1 MKKTI
6 VFVTLLMLLLC
17 RVSFAQ
23 VASELENLKAKYEAD
38 KRNVKAATEYVNALQ
53 NAKQMKEAEAVA
65 REYMS
70 RCPVVQLQDKDTYLL
85 ITPYVFEDVYSNAFE
100 YGISLIKKACWERD
114 EVAANS
120 KQPQWERR
128 LRALQ
133 KGVSG
138 DGEIDKRYEL
148 MALLSKNLNKEIK
161 RHCDPVRQ
169 GKKYLLP
176 EYDAEKIAHL
186 KKLLNRGELLGKEG
200 MMVKLRVVEA
210 MQHQQFRQVVREVCV
225 GAELDL
231 TGIRGGYMIDMLNVM
246 LDYPLGKEELKE
258 AIETVEGFVKRETER
273 GMGLN
278 YYTILGRLYEK
289 NGEQEQ
295 AEKYIRLG
303 EELEAERME
312 RYKKMMNL

>member
-1 MKKTI
+1 MGTEFLKIKECDEAI
-6 VFVTLLMLLLC
+6 DIIQKLFD
-17 RVSFAQ
+17 
-23 VASELENLKAKYEAD
+23 ENLTAQSEEIDVGEAYG
-38 KRNVKAATEYVNALQ
+38 RIL
-53 NAKQMKEAEAVA
+53 
-65 REYMS
+65 
-70 RCPVVQLQDKDTYLL
+70 
-85 ITPYVFEDVYSNAFE
+85 FEDVYSNAFE